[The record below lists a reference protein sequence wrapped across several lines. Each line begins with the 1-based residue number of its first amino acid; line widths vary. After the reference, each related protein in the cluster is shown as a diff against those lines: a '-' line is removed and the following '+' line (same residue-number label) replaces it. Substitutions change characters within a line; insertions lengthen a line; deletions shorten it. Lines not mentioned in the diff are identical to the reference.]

1 MELPL
6 VEMNPVT
13 ATVRAIL
20 HRLLFGQLCGFSLDE
35 AKDDNALVASCAD

>member
-35 AKDDNALVASCAD
+35 ANDERAFAASRAD